1 MKNLLPQQ
9 FGIQLTNKC
18 GSKFFIFHFS
28 LTLRKFAEVNLVHV
42 AFLDEGVVE
51 GVSGSKVVP

>member
-9 FGIQLTNKC
+9 FGIKLTNKC

-42 AFLDEGVVE
+42 AFLEEGVMECV
-51 GVSGSKVVP
+51 GGSEVVP